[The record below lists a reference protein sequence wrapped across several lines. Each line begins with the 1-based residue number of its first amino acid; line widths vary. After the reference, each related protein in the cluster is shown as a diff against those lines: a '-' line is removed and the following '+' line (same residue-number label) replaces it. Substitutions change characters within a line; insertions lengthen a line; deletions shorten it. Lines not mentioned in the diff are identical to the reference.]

1 MENEEAGKSFVVQW
15 NNSEG
20 GLSEGPLSVLWSLIE
35 SYKVDIFDVS
45 LSRITRDFLS
55 FLRISETLSL
65 ELSAEYASMAANL
78 IYLKSKALLPDP
90 GFEEEDYE
98 SPLPPELVEKLLEH
112 KKFQLTAKKLSGMDQ
127 TQTGVFRRE
136 SNVTLDEEDNW
147 LDVSL
152 LDLISAFH
160 EILESQSVE
169 AEIPT
174 LFTTPHR
181 FTVEE
186 KMEKI
191 FSTLQEKKEVS
202 FPELFE
208 RERPEKAEIV
218 ATFLALLE
226 LSKQRILRAKQHKL
240 FGEIRLFLV
249 EGHWN
254 GTEQQSRD

>member
-1 MENEEAGKSFVVQW
+1 MENEESGKSFVVQW

-65 ELSAEYASMAANL
+65 ELSAEYALMAANL

-98 SPLPPELVEKLLEH
+98 PPLPPELVEKLLEH
-112 KKFQLTAKKLSGMDQ
+112 KKFQLTAKKLSEMDQ

-174 LFTTPHR
+174 LLTAPHR

-191 FSTLQEKKEVS
+191 LFTLREKKN
-202 FPELFE
+202 LFSGII
-208 RERPEKAEIV
+208 RTRKTGKAEIV

-254 GTEQQSRD
+254 GTEQQSKD

>member
-1 MENEEAGKSFVVQW
+1 MENEESGKSFVVQW

-20 GLSEGPLSVLWSLIE
+20 GLTEGPLSVLWNLIE

-65 ELSAEYASMAANL
+65 ELSAEYALMAANL

-98 SPLPPELVEKLLEH
+98 PPLPPELVEKLLEH
-112 KKFQLTAKKLSGMDQ
+112 KKFQLTAKRLSDIDQ
-127 TQTGVFRRE
+127 TQAGVFRRE
-136 SNVTLDEEDNW
+136 SNVTLEEEDNW

-152 LDLISAFH
+152 LDLISAFN
-160 EILESQSVE
+160 EILESKADD
-169 AEIPT
+169 AEIPA
-174 LFTTPHR
+174 LLTTPHR

-191 FSTLQEKKEVS
+191 LSSLREKKEVS
-202 FPELFE
+202 FPDLFE
-208 RERPEKAEIV
+208 KEVPEKAEIV

-240 FGEIRLFLV
+240 FGEIRLFLI
-249 EGHWN
+249 EEQWN
-254 GTEQQSRD
+254 GTGQNSRD

>member
-1 MENEEAGKSFVVQW
+1 MENEESGKSFVVQW

-20 GLSEGPLSVLWSLIE
+20 GLSEGPLSVLWNLIE

-65 ELSAEYASMAANL
+65 ELSAEYALMAANL

-98 SPLPPELVEKLLEH
+98 PPLPPELVEKLLEH
-112 KKFQLTAKKLSGMDQ
+112 KKFQLTAKRLSDIDL
-127 TQTGVFRRE
+127 TQAGVFRRE
-136 SNVTLDEEDNW
+136 SNVTLDDDENW

-152 LDLISAFH
+152 LELISAFN
-160 EILESQSVE
+160 EILESKTDE
-169 AEIPT
+169 AEIPALLT
-174 LFTTPHR
+174 APHR

-191 FSTLQEKKEVS
+191 LASLREKKEVT
-202 FPELFE
+202 FLELFE
-208 RERPEKAEIV
+208 KEHPEKAEIV

-240 FGEIRLFLV
+240 FGEIRLFLI
-249 EGHWN
+249 EAQWN
-254 GTEQQSRD
+254 GTEQHSKD

>member
-1 MENEEAGKSFVVQW
+1 MENEESGKSFVVQW

-20 GLSEGPLSVLWSLIE
+20 GLTEGPLSVLWSLIE

-65 ELSAEYASMAANL
+65 ELSAEYALMAANL

-98 SPLPPELVEKLLEH
+98 PPLPPELVEKLLEH
-112 KKFQLTAKKLSGMDQ
+112 KKFQLTAKRLSEMDQ
-127 TQTGVFRRE
+127 VQTGVFRRE
-136 SNVTLDEEDNW
+136 SNVTLEEEDNW

-152 LDLISAFH
+152 LDLIGAFN
-160 EILESQSVE
+160 EILEAKVDD
-169 AEIPT
+169 AEIPA
-174 LFTTPHR
+174 LLTTPHR

-191 FSTLQEKKEVS
+191 LSSLREKKEVT

-208 RERPEKAEIV
+208 KEVPEKAEIV

-249 EGHWN
+249 EEQWN
-254 GTEQQSRD
+254 GTGQNSKD

>member
-1 MENEEAGKSFVVQW
+1 MENEESGKSFVVQW

-20 GLSEGPLSVLWSLIE
+20 GLTEGPLSVLWSLIE

-65 ELSAEYASMAANL
+65 ELSAEYALMAANL

-98 SPLPPELVEKLLEH
+98 PPLPPELVEKLLEH
-112 KKFQLTAKKLSGMDQ
+112 KKFQLTARRLSDMDQ
-127 TQTGVFRRE
+127 LQAGVFRRE
-136 SNVTLDEEDNW
+136 SNVTLEDEDNW

-152 LDLISAFH
+152 LDLISAFN
-160 EILESQSVE
+160 EILESKVDD
-169 AEIPT
+169 AEIPA
-174 LFTTPHR
+174 LLTTPHR

-191 FSTLQEKKEVS
+191 LSSLREKKEVA

-208 RERPEKAEIV
+208 KEVPEKAEIV

-240 FGEIRLFLV
+240 FGEIRLFLI
-249 EGHWN
+249 EEQWN
-254 GTEQQSRD
+254 GTGQNSRD

>member
-1 MENEEAGKSFVVQW
+1 MENEESGKSFVVQW

-65 ELSAEYASMAANL
+65 ELSAEYALMAANL

-98 SPLPPELVEKLLEH
+98 PPLPPELVEKLLEH
-112 KKFQLTAKKLSGMDQ
+112 KKFQLTAKKLSEIDQ
-127 TQTGVFRRE
+127 TQIGVFRRE

-174 LFTTPHR
+174 LLTAPHR

-191 FSTLQEKKEVS
+191 LSTLREKKEVS

-254 GTEQQSRD
+254 GKEQQSKD

>member
-1 MENEEAGKSFVVQW
+1 
-15 NNSEG
+15 
-20 GLSEGPLSVLWSLIE
+20 
-35 SYKVDIFDVS
+35 
-45 LSRITRDFLS
+45 
-55 FLRISETLSL
+55 
-65 ELSAEYASMAANL
+65 MAANL

-98 SPLPPELVEKLLEH
+98 PPLPPELVEKLLEH
-112 KKFQLTAKKLSGMDQ
+112 KKFQLTAKKLSEMDQ

-174 LFTTPHR
+174 LLTAPHR

-191 FSTLQEKKEVS
+191 LFTLREKKKS
-202 FPELFE
+202 LF
-208 RERPEKAEIV
+208 RNYSNEKNRK
-218 ATFLALLE
+218 
-226 LSKQRILRAKQHKL
+226 KQKSLPL
-240 FGEIRLFLV
+240 FW
-249 EGHWN
+249 HCWN
-254 GTEQQSRD
+254 

>member
-1 MENEEAGKSFVVQW
+1 MENEEPGKSFVVQW
-15 NNSEG
+15 NNGEG

-65 ELSAEYASMAANL
+65 ELSAEYALMAANL

-98 SPLPPELVEKLLEH
+98 PPLPPELVEKLLEH
-112 KKFQLTAKKLSGMDQ
+112 KKFQLTAKKLSEMDQ
-127 TQTGVFRRE
+127 NQTGVFRRE
-136 SNVTLDEEDNW
+136 SNATLDEDENW

-160 EILESQSVE
+160 EILESQSE
-169 AEIPT
+169 EPEIPT
-174 LFTTPHR
+174 LLTAPHR

-191 FSTLQEKKEVS
+191 LSSLREKKEVS
-202 FPELFE
+202 FPELFQ

-240 FGEIRLFLV
+240 FGEIRLFLN

-254 GTEQQSRD
+254 GTEQQSKD

>member
-1 MENEEAGKSFVVQW
+1 MENEDSGKSFVVQW

-20 GLSEGPLSVLWSLIE
+20 GLSEGPLSVLWNLIE

-55 FLRISETLSL
+55 FLRISETLTL
-65 ELSAEYASMAANL
+65 ELSAEYALMAANL

-98 SPLPPELVEKLLEH
+98 PPLPPELVEKLLEH
-112 KKFQLTAKKLSGMDQ
+112 KKFQLTAKRLSDIDI
-127 TQTGVFRRE
+127 TQAGVFRRE
-136 SNVTLDEEDNW
+136 SNVTLDDDENW

-152 LDLISAFH
+152 LELISAFN
-160 EILESQSVE
+160 EILESKVDE
-169 AEIPT
+169 AEIPA
-174 LFTTPHR
+174 LLTTPHR

-191 FSTLQEKKEVS
+191 LTSLREKKEVS

-208 RERPEKAEIV
+208 KEHPEKAEIV

-226 LSKQRILRAKQHKL
+226 LSKQRILRARQHKL
-240 FGEIRLFLV
+240 FGEIRLFLI
-249 EGHWN
+249 EGQWN
-254 GTEQQSRD
+254 GTEQHSKD